1 MRLPRAKRKYPRS
14 VPERVMD
21 DGTIIHGVPY
31 NKLPDDIKSD
41 LDERPC
47 NDDGRWRIFLPDSF
61 YPGKFIEFGSSSN
74 LRNELE
80 EKARKWNL

>member
-31 NKLPDDIKSD
+31 E

-47 NDDGRWRIFLPDSF
+47 TDDGRWRIFLPDSF
-61 YPGKFIEFGSSSN
+61 YPGKFIEFGGSSN